1 METHMKKTLFLIIDM
16 QNGFINRNTE
26 GIDNRILKFLDRIR
40 DRVIAAGT
48 RYVNHEHTAC
58 YIFEGWKACMAG
70 TEEAEIIPTLRPFM
84 ARVFDKDKY
93 SCWNDEMKEFIR
105 DNEIEKVYF
114 AGVNTG
120 CCVLHSAFDFYN
132 DLVDCSVIEDLCGST
147 SGVREHEAALIVL
160 RSCIT
165 DGRVITAEQAVREI
179 LDADENGIR
188 AGSEV

>member
-1 METHMKKTLFLIIDM
+1 MEKHMKKTLFLIIDM

-93 SCWNDEMKEFIR
+93 SCWNDEMKAFIR

-120 CCVLHSAFDFYN
+120 CCVLHSVFDFYN

-188 AGSEV
+188 AGSGV